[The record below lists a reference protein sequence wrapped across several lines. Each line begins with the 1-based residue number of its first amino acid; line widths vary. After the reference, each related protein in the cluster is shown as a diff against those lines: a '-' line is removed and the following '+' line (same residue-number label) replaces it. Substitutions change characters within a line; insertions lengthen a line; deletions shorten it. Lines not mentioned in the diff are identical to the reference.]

1 MSSINVKQRANVA
14 ARIFDILG
22 WVVLVVGSLSALIFV
37 LVAIFGLF
45 GDNKTQAF
53 FAGMGGALG
62 AVVYTALMWASITLA
77 TAVAGYVS
85 QRSEH

>member
-22 WVVLVVGSLSALIFV
+22 WVVLIVGSLSAIVFV
-37 LVAIFGLF
+37 LVAIVGLF
-45 GDNKTQAF
+45 GDNGAQAF
-53 FAGMGGALG
+53 FAGIAGAVG
-62 AVVYTALMWASITLA
+62 VVVYTALMWASITLA